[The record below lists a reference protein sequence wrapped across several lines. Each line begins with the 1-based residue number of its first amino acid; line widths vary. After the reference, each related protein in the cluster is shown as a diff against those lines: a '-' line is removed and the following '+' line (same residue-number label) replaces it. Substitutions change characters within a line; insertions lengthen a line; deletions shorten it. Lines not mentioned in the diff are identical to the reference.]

1 MNIASSAVKS
11 PPAHQ
16 ELLPAV
22 SWRGEL
28 LTIFLSVWTIAGAF
42 LDGWAHSKVV
52 QFETFFTPWHGV
64 FYSGFAALSLWI
76 IVVVAANMRDGR
88 AGWAAVPVGYRLGV
102 IGLAVFTVGTV
113 FDFLWHEVFG
123 IEQAGERLASPAH
136 LLLFIGGL
144 LAITSPLRAAWAGI
158 RGDSEAPSLRAFL
171 PGLLSL
177 TLATTVVAFI
187 LGHLWGFYSA
197 DFLGLPQY
205 QQFQAQF
212 TASPQAVRDL
222 QFLIQARVAGAIL
235 LSNLILLAP
244 ALLMLRRWRV
254 PPGSMTI
261 LFVTVTV
268 WMAALREF
276 NYAEV
281 IVVAFLGG
289 VAADG
294 LLSVLYP
301 RFTSPTTLRVF
312 ATAVPLVIWTCYFL
326 AVHFRWSLALSPEL
340 WVGGVFFTG
349 VSGLALSLLM
359 EPSPRSDAA

>member
-1 MNIASSAVKS
+1 MGTVTRLAEGVAGQWRSG
-11 PPAHQ
+11 PA
-16 ELLPAV
+16 L
-22 SWRGEL
+22 SWWGEL
-28 LTIFLSVWTIAGAF
+28 LTILFSVWTIAGAF

-76 IVVVAANMRDGR
+76 IMVVAANLREGR
-88 AGWAAVPVGYRLGV
+88 AGWAAVPEGYRLGIV
-102 IGLAVFTVGTV
+102 GLAVFTVGTV

-144 LAITSPLRAAWAGI
+144 LVITSPLRAAWARTG
-158 RGDSEAPSLRAFL
+158 GDSEAPSLRAFL

-205 QQFQAQF
+205 QKFQAQF
-212 TASPQAVRDL
+212 SAAPQAIRDL

-276 NYAEV
+276 HLPEV

-289 VAADG
+289 LAADG
-294 LLSVLYP
+294 LLSVLYS
-301 RFTSPTTLRVF
+301 RLARTTAFRLF
-312 ATAVPLVIWTCYFL
+312 ATAVPLVIWTLYFL
-326 AVHFRWSLALSPEL
+326 AVHLRWGLALSPEL

-359 EPSPRSDAA
+359 GPSPYSQAA